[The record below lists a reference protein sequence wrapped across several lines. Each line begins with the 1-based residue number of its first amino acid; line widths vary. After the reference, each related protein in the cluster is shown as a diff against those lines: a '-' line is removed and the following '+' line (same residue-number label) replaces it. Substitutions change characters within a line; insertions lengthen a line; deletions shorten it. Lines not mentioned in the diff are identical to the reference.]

1 MSTRARSLAERC
13 FALARS
19 TTFAGERDAAIARG
33 TAIAEKAGLSLDLF
47 DIPGRSRAAAVRPAQ
62 SFQRR
67 SAAPEQYTAASVHD
81 AMARFNEAMAR
92 QSAEV
97 DAREDETIY
106 DARRRNFERAATTA
120 RARDEHRKQQQRVW
134 EETARKMDEHW
145 DAEILKA
152 FGATGAAS

>member
-19 TTFAGERDAAIARG
+19 TTFGFEREAAIARG

-47 DIPGRSRAAAVRPAQ
+47 DIPGRVRGRAARSARPAEQ
-62 SFQRR
+62 PARR
-67 SAAPEQYTAASVHD
+67 DRAEPPGHYTTSSVHE

-97 DAREDETIY
+97 GAREDETIY
-106 DARRRNFERAATTA
+106 DARRRNFERMAAAA
-120 RARDEHRKQQQRVW
+120 RARDE
-134 EETARKMDEHW
+134 AR
-145 DAEILKA
+145 
-152 FGATGAAS
+152 S